1 MALPISHYM
10 VRTLFVL
17 SSEDSASSAR
27 ALMAQHELHYLP
39 VVDENQLV
47 GVVSDSALAKLTG
60 EHDRV
65 ADALTADVTEVVP
78 TIPLTE
84 ILALMQEHQLSSVVV
99 TGESGIEGVFT
110 LTDAMRDFGEM
121 LEQAT
126 ER

>member
-27 ALMAQHELHYLP
+27 DLMAEHGLHHLP

-47 GVVSDSALAKLTG
+47 GVVSDTALGKPTVAT
-60 EHDRV
+60 V

-78 TIPLTE
+78 TIELTAV
-84 ILALMQEHQLSSVVV
+84 LALMDEHHLSSVVV
-99 TGESGIEGVFT
+99 TGEGGIEGVFT
-110 LTDAMRDFGEM
+110 LTDAMRDFGHM
-121 LEQAT
+121 LEHAP
-126 ER
+126 